1 MKTRAHRFR
10 AHLGHIRKLGS
21 SRTGVVACLVLLA
34 LLAVMQVPHLHQ
46 NSTDA
51 DHCALCVVMHTVAP
65 AAAPVAAVVLVPLGF
80 SVPVVK
86 PKSIVRYWHP
96 QLFTRPPPTLLTA

>member
-1 MKTRAHRFR
+1 MKLRS
-10 AHLGHIRKLGS
+10 HLRHLRRLAS
-21 SRTGVVACLVLLA
+21 SRSGLVVCLVLVA

-51 DHCALCVVMHTVAP
+51 DHCALCIVMHT
-65 AAAPVAAVVLVPLGF
+65 AAPVAAPPVAVVLVPLGF
-80 SVPVVK
+80 SAPVAK

-96 QLFTRPPPTLLTA
+96 QLFTRPPPSLLPA